1 MPQTTFMAGC
11 LARTPF
17 RAQVPAAAAAGF
29 DSITIWPNIWRHA
42 RRRDAL
48 TLSDMRAILD
58 DAGLVL
64 TDVDA
69 CFDWVPA
76 AAAEGSLRGPMRR
89 RIPRAEFFEVCV
101 ALGGSTVVAVHLT
114 DAGLEL
120 GRDTEGF
127 AALCDE
133 AAEHGLRVALEFFPF
148 SNVPDLATAW
158 SIVSQANRPNGGLV
172 LDIWHY
178 VRSGRDDDL
187 LARIPAERV
196 YTVQLSDGPAKA
208 PDDLAAE
215 AMYGRLLPGKGEF
228 GVASFVSRLDRMGVR
243 APCGPE
249 LYSPSFDQRPVAAV
263 MTDLYRSVQDLHFGE
278 SGQAPWRT
286 GSGSRPAGAVP

>member
-42 RRRDAL
+42 RRRDTL
-48 TLSDMRAILD
+48 TLPDMRAILD
-58 DAGLVL
+58 DAGL
-64 TDVDA
+64 D
-69 CFDWVPA
+69 
-76 AAAEGSLRGPMRR
+76 
-89 RIPRAEFFEVCV
+89 
-101 ALGGSTVVAVHLT
+101 
-114 DAGLEL
+114 L

-148 SNVPDLATAW
+148 SNVPDLATSW
-158 SIVSQANRPNGGLV
+158 SIVSQADRPNGGLV

-187 LARIPAERV
+187 LARIPPERI
-196 YTVQLSDGPAKA
+196 YTVQLSDGPATA
-208 PDDLAAE
+208 ADDLAAE

-228 GVASFVSRLDRMGVR
+228 GVAAFVSRLDTMGVR

-263 MTDLYRSVQDLHFGE
+263 MTDLYQSLQDLH
-278 SGQAPWRT
+278 SQAPWRT